1 MGRSNITVP
10 YGYEPPV
17 EKEKGTLIYYD
28 SFEHATADELDR
40 AAEYAAMYAFKML
53 VLYPIHEETLKRMA
67 KGSATAYYKRV
78 NRLEQWARERGGRG
92 GAKVAI
98 EDWEGKRKKY
108 TPLDAA
114 LRHLTEKYPSPYFLY
129 VTPETANQIA
139 SFSSFAAW
147 IGKLRLLLAS
157 EPEETHPRLRQYAH
171 RWSFAG
177 RSEGTK

>member
-1 MGRSNITVP
+1 MGRSNITVS

-28 SFEHATADELDR
+28 SFERATEEELDR
-40 AAEYAAMYAFKML
+40 AAEYAVMYAFKML
-53 VLYPIHEETLKRMA
+53 VLYPLHEETVKRMA
-67 KGSATAYYKRV
+67 KGSVAAYYKRV
-78 NRLEQWARERGGRG
+78 NRLEQWARERGG
-92 GAKVAI
+92 AKAAV

-129 VTPETANQIA
+129 VTPETANQLA
-139 SFSSFAAW
+139 SFSSFTEW
-147 IGKLRLLLAS
+147 IGKLRLLLTS
-157 EPEETHPRLRQYAH
+157 DPEETHPRLRQYAH
-171 RWSFAG
+171 RWSVAG

>member
-1 MGRSNITVP
+1 MERSNITVP

-28 SFEHATADELDR
+28 SFECATEEELDR

-53 VLYPIHEETLKRMA
+53 VLYPIHEETLRRMA
-67 KGSATAYYKRV
+67 KGTATAYYKRV
-78 NRLEQWARERGGRG
+78 NRLEQWTRERGG
-92 GAKVAI
+92 AKAAV

-108 TPLDAA
+108 TPFDIV

-129 VTPETANQIA
+129 VTPEIANQLA
-139 SFSSFAAW
+139 SFASFAEW
-147 IGKLRLLLAS
+147 IGRLRLLLAS

-171 RWSFAG
+171 RWSVAG
-177 RSEGTK
+177 RSEEMK